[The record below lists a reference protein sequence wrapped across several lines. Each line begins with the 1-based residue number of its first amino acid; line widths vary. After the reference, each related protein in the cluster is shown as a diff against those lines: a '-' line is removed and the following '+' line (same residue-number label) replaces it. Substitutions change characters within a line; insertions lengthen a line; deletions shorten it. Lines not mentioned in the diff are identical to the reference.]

1 MHVHQLA
8 RQLHEDRQREIE
20 ENLLAR
26 RLRASSSPP
35 HPILGRL
42 LARLR
47 LGRPLATR
55 PQVPVRARPQR

>member
-20 ENLLAR
+20 ENLLVR
-26 RLRASSSPP
+26 RLQGSAPSPST
-35 HPILGRL
+35 IGRL

-47 LGRPLATR
+47 RGRQAASR
-55 PQVPVRARPQR
+55 PVLPVRVRTHR